1 MNRVKGPARLGF
13 AAALLALLLG
23 PLAFGTQSAH
33 AQGPNVAQ
41 YWGTG
46 LSDGDTVG
54 AWIDGTQCSE
64 TTANAAG
71 EWALQVG
78 PDGDCSPEDGD
89 TVNFSLN
96 GEVAEQTE
104 SWAGGGTPSDPAG
117 ISLTVAEGMG
127 EGMGENGEGMGENG
141 EGMGENGEG
150 MTAPQPGEPGQAG
163 LVTGAAGSS
172 LLALALGILAVA
184 GIAGARLATRRVS

>member
-13 AAALLALLLG
+13 AAALLALLLA
-23 PLAFGTQSAH
+23 PLALGFHSAH
-33 AQGPNVAQ
+33 AQGPDTAQ

-46 LSDGDTVG
+46 LSEGDTVG
-54 AWIDGTQCSE
+54 AWIDGTQCDS
-64 TTANAAG
+64 TTVNAAG
-71 EWALQVG
+71 EWAVRVG
-78 PDGDCSPEDGD
+78 PGDCSPEDGD

-104 SWAGGGTPSDPAG
+104 TWEAGGTSSGTG
-117 ISLTVAEGMG
+117 ISLTVA

-141 EGMGENGEG
+141 NG

-163 LVTGAAGSS
+163 LATGSSSSS

-184 GIAGARLATRRVS
+184 GIAGARLSTRRVS